1 MSNLAVPAWQIFL
14 AAAVRTIPF
23 LVVYVTCCSKQ
34 APDEE
39 WLQTSWLR
47 KIPCLWRS
55 LGYEAQELQW
65 QATHRQLVAE
75 LQLLALECGVDCN
88 VVSMTNE
95 DLEDKIDALYK
106 EARVRRTV
114 AQYQLFVEQYND

>member
-1 MSNLAVPAWQIFL
+1 MSSLSVPAWQILL
-14 AAAVRTIPF
+14 AAAVSTIPCL
-23 LVVYVTCCSKQ
+23 LVCVKICTKR

-47 KIPCLWRS
+47 SIPCLWRS

-65 QATHRQLVAE
+65 KATHRQLVAE
-75 LQLLALECGVDCN
+75 LQLLALECGVN
-88 VVSMTNE
+88 PNPISMTNE
-95 DLEDKIDALYK
+95 DLEDKIDELHK